1 MTIRYGKVALVTLLV
16 HLTVNQKY
24 VQRITKLNRFIVT
37 KFTLMN

>member
-16 HLTVNQKY
+16 NLTVNQKY
-24 VQRITKLNRFIVT
+24 VQQITKLNRFIVT